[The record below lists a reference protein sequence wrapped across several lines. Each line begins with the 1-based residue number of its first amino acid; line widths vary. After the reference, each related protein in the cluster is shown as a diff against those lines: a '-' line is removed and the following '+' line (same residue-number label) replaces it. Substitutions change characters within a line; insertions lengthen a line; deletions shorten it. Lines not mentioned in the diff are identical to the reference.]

1 MALEQEVK
9 LDAPVP
15 GMSLT
20 AEPKSRPWRRPYQ
33 YNTVDEVVPYYLDLM
48 MEPEFTDGLIE
59 QVEVGFPLAMI
70 ADVWITASTMEG
82 LHSVDLGALV
92 SPIVITMMK
101 TLLDAE
107 DVKYEVG
114 DERDEITMSKKKM
127 IKLRDE
133 LMGSEDLESVD
144 APMAEEMPMEETI
157 EEAEEEQE
165 QEAPVGLMSRR
176 R

>member
-20 AEPKSRPWRRPYQ
+20 AEPKGRPWRRPYQ
-33 YNTVDEVVPYYLDLM
+33 YSTVDEAATYYMDLM
-48 MEPEFTDGLIE
+48 LDPRFTDGLVE

-70 ADVWITASTMEG
+70 ADVWISASTMEG

-92 SPIVITMMK
+92 SPVVITMMK
-101 TLLDAE
+101 ALLDAE
-107 DVKYEVG
+107 GVSYEIG
-114 DERDEITMSKKKM
+114 DEEDEVTMSKKEM

-133 LMGSEDLESVD
+133 LLGSDDLESSEMPVV
-144 APMAEEMPMEETI
+144 EEAPMEEPT
-157 EEAEEEQE
+157 EEP
-165 QEAPVGLMSRR
+165 APRGLMSRKQ
-176 R
+176 

>member
-20 AEPKSRPWRRPYQ
+20 AEPKGRPWRRPYQ
-33 YNTVDEVVPYYLDLM
+33 YSTVDEAATYYMDLM
-48 MEPEFTDGLIE
+48 LDPRFTDGLVE

-70 ADVWITASTMEG
+70 ADVWISASTMEG

-92 SPIVITMMK
+92 SPVVITMMK

-107 DVKYEVG
+107 GVSYEIG
-114 DERDEITMSKKKM
+114 DEEDEVTMSKKEM

-133 LMGSEDLESVD
+133 LLGSDDLESS
-144 APMAEEMPMEETI
+144 EMPMV
-157 EEAEEEQE
+157 EEAPMEEPTEE
-165 QEAPVGLMSRR
+165 PAPRGLMSRKQ
-176 R
+176 

>member
-20 AEPKSRPWRRPYQ
+20 AEPKGRPWRRPYQ
-33 YNTVDEVVPYYLDLM
+33 YSTVDEAATYYMDLM
-48 MEPEFTDGLIE
+48 LDPRFTDGLVE
-59 QVEVGFPLAMI
+59 QVEVGFPLSMI
-70 ADVWITASTMEG
+70 ADVWISASTMEG

-92 SPIVITMMK
+92 SPVVITMMK

-107 DVKYEVG
+107 GVSYEIG
-114 DERDEITMSKKKM
+114 DEEDEVTMSKKEM

-133 LMGSEDLESVD
+133 LLGSDDLESS
-144 APMAEEMPMEETI
+144 EMPMV
-157 EEAEEEQE
+157 EEAPMEEPTEE
-165 QEAPVGLMSRR
+165 PAPRGLMSRKQ
-176 R
+176 

>member
-33 YNTVDEVVPYYLDLM
+33 YNTIDEAVPYYLDLM

-133 LMGSEDLESVD
+133 LLGSEDLESVD

-165 QEAPVGLMSRR
+165 APVGLMSRR

>member
-20 AEPKSRPWRRPYQ
+20 AEPKGRPWRRPYQ
-33 YNTVDEVVPYYLDLM
+33 YSTVDEVATYYMDLM
-48 MEPEFTDGLIE
+48 LDPRFTDGLIE

-70 ADVWITASTMEG
+70 ADVWISASTMEG

-92 SPIVITMMK
+92 SPVVITMMK

-107 DVKYEVG
+107 GVSYEIG
-114 DERDEITMSKKKM
+114 DEEDEVTMSKKEM

-133 LMGSEDLESVD
+133 LLGSDDLESS
-144 APMAEEMPMEETI
+144 EMPMV
-157 EEAEEEQE
+157 EEAPMEEPTEE
-165 QEAPVGLMSRR
+165 PAPRGLMSRKQ
-176 R
+176 